1 MKSVTWARC
10 GMVRLGKVWHG
21 QDGLD
26 QSDQSD
32 QSDENDEN
40 DHETIVTISA
50 PVKKRPRPRPGN
62 RGRGQYRAATGRL
75 RGCG

>member
-1 MKSVTWARC
+1 
-10 GMVRLGKVWHG
+10 MVWLGKVWHG

-26 QSDQSD
+26 LSD

-50 PVKKRPRPRPGN
+50 SVKKKDPAHGLETVDEASIAPRQG
-62 RGRGQYRAATGRL
+62 GYAAADNPIIDEP
-75 RGCG
+75 